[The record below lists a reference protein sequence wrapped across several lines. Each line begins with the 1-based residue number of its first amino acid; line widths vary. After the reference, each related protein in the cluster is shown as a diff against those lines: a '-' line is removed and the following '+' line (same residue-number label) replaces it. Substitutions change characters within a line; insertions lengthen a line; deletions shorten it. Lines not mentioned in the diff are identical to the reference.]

1 MRRIA
6 IAGGGQC
13 AAAAAA
19 TLRSRGF
26 DGEVTIVSAEADL
39 PYERPPL
46 SKDYLL
52 GKRAAA
58 ELRIRP
64 PEWFSEQDIGLHLA
78 TSVAEVH
85 PGDRRLGLSDGR
97 ILGYDLLLIASGGR
111 PRPLPAVADDRIV
124 YLRTRGDADV
134 LGERIRAAGDIVILG
149 GGFIGCEIAAAART
163 LGAQVTILEMQDTLL
178 QAALGHEA
186 GAAIASIHRGAGVA
200 VRTGEPVREVTA
212 NPSGLLVRTDQGELR
227 CGLLLVATGML
238 PNTEF
243 LAGTGLDAPGGVVVD
258 EYSRTSV
265 EGIYAAGDVA
275 MTYHRGHDAHLR
287 VEHYDN
293 AINRAQPP
301 RRPCSAALSPT
312 PTRTGSGPT
321 CTSTTC
327 SRSGWYTVT
336 TRRSCADRP
345 PAGSSRCSTWLGAS
359 CRRYS
364 P

>member
-26 DGEVTIVSAEADL
+26 DGEVAIVSAEADL

-78 TSVAEVH
+78 TSAAEVH

-124 YLRTRGDADV
+124 VPAHPWRCRCARRTDPGRRGHRHPGRRFHRLRDR
-134 LGERIRAAGDIVILG
+134 
-149 GGFIGCEIAAAART
+149 AAART
-163 LGAQVTILEMQDTLL
+163 LGAQVTILEM
-178 QAALGHEA
+178 
-186 GAAIASIHRGAGVA
+186 
-200 VRTGEPVREVTA
+200 RT
-212 NPSGLLVRTDQGELR
+212 
-227 CGLLLVATGML
+227 
-238 PNTEF
+238 
-243 LAGTGLDAPGGVVVD
+243 
-258 EYSRTSV
+258 
-265 EGIYAAGDVA
+265 
-275 MTYHRGHDAHLR
+275 
-287 VEHYDN
+287 
-293 AINRAQPP
+293 
-301 RRPCSAALSPT
+301 PC
-312 PTRTGSGPT
+312 
-321 CTSTTC
+321 C
-327 SRSGWYTVT
+327 
-336 TRRSCADRP
+336 RP
-345 PAGSSRCSTWLGAS
+345 P
-359 CRRYS
+359 
-364 P
+364 